1 MPDDVITDEEE
12 DTDEEDNLFPLPL
25 VERDQ
30 WELAFEPLKA
40 DPYAALKLGY
50 HFATMKKYLESRMIK
65 PLAITEAFDLAREVL
80 FPYTDF
86 HTASF
91 DLFIR
96 LTEGRITHEEEE
108 LLKAQGVRF

>member
-1 MPDDVITDEEE
+1 MPENVITDE
-12 DTDEEDNLFPLPL
+12 DGYPLPL

-50 HFATMKKYLESRMIK
+50 HFATLRKYFEGQLIK
-65 PLAITEAFDLAREVL
+65 PRAIIEAFDLAREVL

-86 HTASF
+86 HKSSF
-91 DLFIR
+91 DLFKR
-96 LTEGRITHEEEE
+96 LTEGDLTFEEEE
-108 LLKAQGVRF
+108 ILKAQGIRF

>member
-1 MPDDVITDEEE
+1 MPEDVTTEEC
-12 DTDEEDNLFPLPL
+12 LFPLPL

-50 HFATMKKYLESRMIK
+50 HFATLKKYFDEQLIK
-65 PLAITEAFDLAREVL
+65 PRAIIEAFDLAREVL

-86 HTASF
+86 HKSSF
-91 DLFIR
+91 DLFKR
-96 LTEGRITHEEEE
+96 YTEGRITFEEEE

>member
-1 MPDDVITDEEE
+1 MPEDVTTEEE
-12 DTDEEDNLFPLPL
+12 DLFPRPL

-40 DPYAALKLGY
+40 DPYAALKLGF
-50 HFATMKKYLESRMIK
+50 HFATMRKYIEGRLIK
-65 PLAITEAFDLAREVL
+65 PRAILEAFDLAREVL

-86 HTASF
+86 HKASF

-96 LTEGRITHEEEE
+96 LTEGKITFEEEE
-108 LLKAQGVRF
+108 LLKAQGIRF

>member
-1 MPDDVITDEEE
+1 MPDDVNTEEY
-12 DTDEEDNLFPLPL
+12 LYPLPL

-40 DPYAALKLGY
+40 DPYAALKLGV
-50 HFATMKKYLESRMIK
+50 HFATLRKYFDEQLIK
-65 PLAITEAFDLAREVL
+65 PRAIIEAFDLAREVL

-86 HTASF
+86 HQSSL
-91 DLFIR
+91 DLFKR
-96 LTEGRITHEEEE
+96 YTEGNVTLQEEE

>member
-1 MPDDVITDEEE
+1 MPDDVNTKE
-12 DTDEEDNLFPLPL
+12 DLFPLPL

-40 DPYAALKLGY
+40 DPYAALKLGF
-50 HFATMKKYLESRMIK
+50 HFATMAKYIEGRMIK
-65 PLAITEAFDLAREVL
+65 PEAILDAFDLAREVL

-96 LTEGRITHEEEE
+96 LTEGRITYEEEE

>member
-1 MPDDVITDEEE
+1 MQNNANTEEE
-12 DTDEEDNLFPLPL
+12 DLYPLPL

-50 HFATMKKYLESRMIK
+50 HFATLRKYFEGQLIK
-65 PLAITEAFDLAREVL
+65 PRAIIEAFDLAREVL

-86 HTASF
+86 HKSSF
-91 DLFIR
+91 DLFKR
-96 LTEGRITHEEEE
+96 LTEGKLTFEEEE
-108 LLKAQGVRF
+108 ILKAQGIRF